1 MRIPQLLYVIAKDV
15 LNVERVAGTRARLEV
30 ASLCRQRAA
39 SAARAASGATATTA
53 GGMRQVT
60 NSRKAAARYRAEYLR
75 QSNAP
80 TSAAATCD
88 NTVRCA
94 RAALPRAPSPASCIP
109 HDIELETSR
118 TDSAHSIC
126 STCCTHPDLL
136 YLISLYYLYFAHD
149 TRWLWTWLEVGTS
162 YDSHSDPYRNVIN
175 CRQSI
180 SKWL

>member
-1 MRIPQLLYVIAKDV
+1 MQA
-15 LNVERVAGTRARLEV
+15 AGSGR
-30 ASLCRQRAA
+30 RAA
-39 SAARAASGATATTA
+39 AASGATATTA

-88 NTVRCA
+88 NTDRCA
-94 RAALPRAPSPASCIP
+94 CAAPARAPPPAPPASCIP

-149 TRWLWTWLEVGTS
+149 TGRL
-162 YDSHSDPYRNVIN
+162 
-175 CRQSI
+175 
-180 SKWL
+180 

>member
-1 MRIPQLLYVIAKDV
+1 MQR
-15 LNVERVAGTRARLEV
+15 RWRRRRAR
-30 ASLCRQRAA
+30 ARGRAA
-39 SAARAASGATATTA
+39 SRPQSGATAATA

-94 RAALPRAPSPASCIP
+94 RAPPAPAPATCIP

-136 YLISLYYLYFAHD
+136 YLISQYYLYCAHD
-149 TRWLWTWLEVGTS
+149 TR
-162 YDSHSDPYRNVIN
+162 
-175 CRQSI
+175 
-180 SKWL
+180 